1 MSGTAG
7 ISRLQLQAGEEVK
20 RESMSPRPDFTAL
33 FPVRE
38 CGCGREDCEICVGWQ
53 LTPRTADVLHGALE
67 IMADQA
73 FDDIEEHASEPVE
86 SEDGGDWLF
95 FGRLPRITWNQDS
108 GWRRQVARACDDLGN
123 DLVCGDWP
131 MPRNNAE
138 EIVLHLAIEDG
149 PDCLE
154 EREGVKDEEHDALP
168 RHGDDY
174 DWGMCSEVL
183 FQDHDVLMLYDQS
196 LDGIEDP
203 GSDANEYLRM
213 GDMRPGAWFGYFNNV
228 EPRPASRGF
237 RR

>member
-1 MSGTAG
+1 
-7 ISRLQLQAGEEVK
+7 
-20 RESMSPRPDFTAL
+20 
-33 FPVRE
+33 
-38 CGCGREDCEICVGWQ
+38 VGWQ
-53 LTPRTADVLHGALE
+53 LTPRTADVLHAALE

-95 FGRLPRITWNQDS
+95 FDRLPRITWNQDS

-154 EREGVKDEEHDALP
+154 EREDVKDQEHDALP
-168 RHGDDY
+168 RYGDDY

>member
-1 MSGTAG
+1 MPPAT
-7 ISRLQLQAGEEVK
+7 

-53 LTPRTADVLHGALE
+53 LTP
-67 IMADQA
+67 
-73 FDDIEEHASEPVE
+73 
-86 SEDGGDWLF
+86 
-95 FGRLPRITWNQDS
+95 NQDS

-154 EREGVKDEEHDALP
+154 EREDVKDQEHDALP
-168 RHGDDY
+168 RYGDDY

>member
-1 MSGTAG
+1 MSPA
-7 ISRLQLQAGEEVK
+7 K
-20 RESMSPRPDFTAL
+20 RDSISPRPDFATL

-38 CGCGREDCEICVGWQ
+38 CNCGREDCEICQGLQ
-53 LTPRTADVLHGALE
+53 LTPRTADLLHTALE

-73 FDDIEEHASEPVE
+73 FDDIEEHGSEPVE
-86 SEDGGDWLF
+86 RDDRGDWLF
-95 FGRLPRITWNQDS
+95 FDGLPRITWNQDAN
-108 GWRRQVARACDDLGN
+108 WRRQVARACDDLAG

-131 MPRNNAE
+131 LPRNNAE

-154 EREGVKDEEHDALP
+154 EKEDAGDEEHDALP

-183 FQDHDVLMLYDQS
+183 FQDHDVLMLYDES

-203 GSDANEYLRM
+203 GSEANVYLRM
-213 GDMRPGAWFGYFNNV
+213 GDMRPAAWFECFNNV
-228 EPRPASRGF
+228 EPRDASRGF

>member
-1 MSGTAG
+1 MSPATRDS
-7 ISRLQLQAGEEVK
+7 I
-20 RESMSPRPDFTAL
+20 SPRPDFAAL

-38 CGCGREDCEICVGWQ
+38 CNCGREDCEICQGLQ
-53 LTPRTADVLHGALE
+53 LTPRTADLLHTALE

-73 FDDIEEHASEPVE
+73 FDDIEEHGSEPVE
-86 SEDGGDWLF
+86 RDDRGDWLF
-95 FGRLPRITWNQDS
+95 FDGLPRITWNQDAN
-108 GWRRQVARACDDLGN
+108 WRRQVARACDDLAG
-123 DLVCGDWP
+123 DLACGDWP
-131 MPRNNAE
+131 LPRNNAE

-154 EREGVKDEEHDALP
+154 EKEDARDERHDALP

-183 FQDHDVLMLYDQS
+183 FQDHDVLMLYDES

-203 GSDANEYLRM
+203 GSEANVYLRM
-213 GDMRPGAWFGYFNNV
+213 GDMRPAAWFEYFNNV
-228 EPRPASRGF
+228 EPRDASREF